1 MFVSMAF
8 FSVAMQ
14 RMRETSQCLI
24 ITLMR

>member
-1 MFVSMAF
+1 MAF